1 MPTLE
6 DLRNEKGRVK
16 TPMERYVELVLSS
29 ARRGGKQYDIIDI
42 NESLIEKLLK
52 DLKETFIDVPINII
66 EYNNPIMSKPQK
78 IIRID
83 WS

>member
-1 MPTLE
+1 MSIPL
-6 DLRNEKGRVK
+6 DRLYQ
-16 TPMERYVELVLSS
+16 YVESIV
-29 ARRGGKQYDIIDI
+29 QDICQDRVVIYRFYPHGSK
-42 NESLIEKLLK
+42 NFE